1 MASEGEGHVSRD
13 AGRSGDWRLR
23 YEPCRRLYDAW
34 SFRLHVERLAADG
47 EWEPVH
53 TADLHAEDASVF
65 ANPDRFITF
74 ERRTAKAV
82 GLDRRHLPIVDE
94 PCPLLSCKIRRPA

>member
-1 MASEGEGHVSRD
+1 MSRD

-74 ERRTAKAV
+74 ERRTAGAV